1 MQTQPKL
8 ELPKIVESYFEALN
22 TQKFQQAADLFI
34 ESGALVAP
42 LGKQIRGRT
51 EIARYLSEQCNGMTS
66 YPEVVQ
72 RSDKEAVVISGQVH
86 CLAFKVNI
94 QWLFYFSHEA
104 LAVVKIQ
111 LLTKLSQLGHL
122 KNSDYAQM

>member
-1 MQTQPKL
+1 MQTPLKL

-22 TQKFQQAADLFI
+22 AQRFQQAADLFI
-34 ESGALVAP
+34 ESGALVSP

-72 RSDKEAVVISGQVH
+72 PSVKEAVVISGQVH

-94 QWLFYFSHEA
+94 QWSFYFRHEA
-104 LAVVKIQ
+104 LAVVKVQ
-111 LLTKLSQLGHL
+111 LLTKLSQLSHL
-122 KNSDYAQM
+122 QNSNYA